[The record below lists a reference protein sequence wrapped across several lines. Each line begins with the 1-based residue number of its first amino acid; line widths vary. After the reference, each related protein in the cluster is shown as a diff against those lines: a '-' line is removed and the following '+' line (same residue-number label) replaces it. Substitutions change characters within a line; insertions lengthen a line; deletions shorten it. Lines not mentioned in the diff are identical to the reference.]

1 MSVLDQGFQSLIQGD
16 VFVILLPFLLIFAV
30 VFGIF
35 TKVKIFAEGEN
46 KKFATIIALVMGL
59 TAVFQHY
66 VKVGGESYDI
76 VNIINGALP
85 QVALVLVAIV
95 MLFLILGLFGK
106 VPAIGENKAS
116 VWIAGVAILAV
127 IYIFGS
133 SAGLGWWNLP
143 YWLQD
148 YQIWSLV
155 VVILVFALIIRYITG
170 DDKPKDET
178 KTTLAEFSKLFK

>member
-1 MSVLDQGFQSLIQGD
+1 MSFLDQGFQSLIQGD

-30 VFGIF
+30 VYGVM

-66 VKVGGESYDI
+66 IKVGGENYDI
-76 VNIINGALP
+76 VNIINSALP

-95 MLFLILGLFGK
+95 MLFLMLGLFGK
-106 VPAIGENKAS
+106 VPALGENKAS
-116 VWIAGVAILAV
+116 VWISGVALLIV

-133 SAGLGWWNLP
+133 SAGFGLWSLP

-155 VVILVFALIIRYITG
+155 IVILVFALIIRYITG
-170 DDKPKDET
+170 DDKPKPDD
-178 KTTLAEFSKLFK
+178 KTIVSEFGKLLK